1 MSASIL
7 VTGGAGL
14 IGSAVIHA
22 LNLRGQD
29 DILVTDLLGRDAKWK
44 NLSPLRFHDYIQA
57 DSFLDRLEENP
68 DSLGSIRTIYHL
80 GACSATTETDA
91 GYLMENNFGYT
102 KHLAHWALRRGIR
115 FVYASSAATYG
126 DGLQGMDDGSDRL
139 ENLRPLNAYGYSKHL
154 FDLHAKRNGW
164 LGKMAGIKYFNV
176 FGPNEA
182 HKGEMRSLVAKAY
195 EQIQETGQVKLFRSH
210 RLDYKDGEQV
220 RDFVYVKDAVAMTLH
235 LADTPSA
242 NGLFNIGTG
251 TPRTWIDLA
260 TALFAA
266 LDRKPE
272 IEFIDM
278 PDHIRNQYQYHTSA
292 DVSRLKATG
301 WSAPTL
307 TLENSVSDYV
317 RNYLVPGK
325 HLGE

>member
-29 DILVTDLLGRDAKWK
+29 DILVTDVLGKDAKWK

-68 DSLGSIRTIYHL
+68 DSLGSIRTIFHL
-80 GACSATTETDA
+80 GACYATTETDA

-126 DGLQGMDDGSDRL
+126 DGLQGMDDGFDRL

-210 RLDYKDGEQV
+210 RHDYKDGEQV

-251 TPRTWIDLA
+251 TPRTWVDLA
-260 TALFAA
+260 TALFTA

-278 PDHIRNQYQYHTSA
+278 PEHIRNQYQYHTSA
-292 DVSRLKATG
+292 DVSRLQTTG

-307 TLENSVSDYV
+307 TLEDSVSDYV

-325 HLGE
+325 RLGE